1 MVQRTWRIIIGA
13 VAACFAAALLAATVL
28 GGCPGQIETAA
39 GGMVPMKCHGTF
51 AAVSFAAA
59 VGLACAAAALL
70 CRTKEGRRMGA
81 FACLACAF
89 GVVLPASPFGIGL
102 CANAAMPCHATALAV
117 WIAAGAA
124 IVLAVVALAKA
135 DPVGAALPK
144 MKL

>member
-1 MVQRTWRIIIGA
+1 MAQRTWRIVIGV

-39 GGMVPMKCHGTF
+39 GGTVPMKCHGTF

-59 VGLACAAAALL
+59 VGLVCAVATLL
-70 CRTKEGRRMGA
+70 CRTEEGRRMGA
-81 FACLACAF
+81 FACLACTF
-89 GVVLPASPFGIGL
+89 GVVLPTSPFGIGL

-117 WIAAGAA
+117 WIVAGAA
-124 IVLAVVALAKA
+124 LVLAVVALAKA
-135 DPVGAALPK
+135 NPAADALPK